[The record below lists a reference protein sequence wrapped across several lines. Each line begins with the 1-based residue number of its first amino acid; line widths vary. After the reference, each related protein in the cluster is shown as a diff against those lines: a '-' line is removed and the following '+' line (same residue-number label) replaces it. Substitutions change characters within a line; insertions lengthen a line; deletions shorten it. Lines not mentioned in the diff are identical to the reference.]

1 MDSSYK
7 AAKLLD
13 FDSTS
18 NASSEMTGNEEY
30 QVYGPTTRHKWS
42 QWISRPPRVQSA
54 SSVSDT
60 ENVSE
65 ANEEMLSV
73 VKVVNSL
80 LFPFYAPLQR
90 RGLYCFANVG
100 RSVDHIVHAD
110 YFENH
115 LSQS

>member
-1 MDSSYK
+1 MRFHLQEQKTGDKKSDSSYK

-42 QWISRPPRVQSA
+42 QWISRPPPVQSA

-80 LFPFYAPLQR
+80 LLFCFCLL
-90 RGLYCFANVG
+90 GL
-100 RSVDHIVHAD
+100 
-110 YFENH
+110 
-115 LSQS
+115 